1 MRRFQATEC
10 TASRAWIR
18 GPQAGHLSRVLRMRP
33 GDACEIAYA
42 GRLWAA
48 RVHRLDDACTEL
60 DLEEELP
67 APAPGRIELE
77 LFPAIIR
84 FHRFE
89 WMLEKAVEL
98 GARAITPVLSERV
111 DVHLAQAASKRLSRW
126 QTIARQAAE
135 QARRR
140 DVPAIHTPIPA
151 AALCRPGQVESGQVK
166 ILLNPESS
174 MTLAQLF
181 QKKDQEFSGAVH
193 IISGP
198 EGGWSEAEA
207 QALAEA
213 GWTAVRLGQEILRAE
228 TAPLAALAY
237 LKLAL
242 TS

>member
-10 TASRAWIR
+10 TAGRAWIR
-18 GPQAGHLSRVLRMRP
+18 GPQAGHLSRVLRMRA
-33 GDACEIAYA
+33 GDACEIAHA

-48 RVHRLDDACTEL
+48 RIRSLDAGCVEL

-67 APAPGRIELE
+67 APAPARIELE
-77 LFPAIIR
+77 LFPAVIR

-98 GARAITPVLSERV
+98 GASAITPVLSERV
-111 DVHLAQAASKRLSRW
+111 DVHLTQAADKRLSRW

-140 DVPAIHTPIPA
+140 DVPVIHTPVSVPE
-151 AALCRPGQVESGQVK
+151 LCRPEQADSGQ
-166 ILLNPESS
+166 IMIQLNPESS
-174 MTLAQLF
+174 VTLAQLF
-181 QKKDQEFSGAVH
+181 QNIDERFSRPVR

-198 EGGWSEAEA
+198 EGGWSQAEA
-207 QALAEA
+207 QALSEA
-213 GWTAVRLGQEILRAE
+213 GWMAVRLGQEILRAE